1 MTKPKILI
9 IDDDE
14 EIRTQMKWA
23 VAADYQVALAGD
35 RKEAIERFREHRPQV
50 VLLDLGL
57 PPNPN
62 DTTEGMASLA
72 ALLTLDRSAKIII
85 ISGQS
90 DRENAVRAIGAG
102 AYDFLSKPLD
112 VEQLRLLLQRCVFVS
127 ELERDYRQLQ
137 DEERPGMFEGI
148 LGSNEKMEEVF
159 KTVGKVA
166 KATVPV
172 LILGESGT
180 GKEMIA
186 NAIHRRSPFKNK
198 PFIAIN
204 CNAIPENL
212 IESELF
218 GYEKGSFTGANSQK
232 IGLIET
238 AAGGTLFL
246 DEIGDLPPP
255 TQVKMLRFLQEKRIQ
270 RVGGRQ
276 EIEVDARVLAATHVD
291 LTAAIKEGRFRED
304 LYFRL
309 AVVVCK
315 LPPLRD
321 RGDDVILLAQDFLK
335 NFGKQNGRENLSFDP
350 QALKAIARYPW
361 PGNVRELQ
369 NRVQRAVIMADS
381 RRITSEDLEIVSSAS
396 AGETGIPFNSGTRVD
411 VSLAGGLKEAR
422 ETLERELVNQALDR
436 NDGNISA
443 AAKDLAV
450 SRPTFYELMN
460 KLGISKEQAD

>member
-1 MTKPKILI
+1 MKPRILI

-23 VAADYQVALAGD
+23 VAADYDVALAGD
-35 RKEAIERFREHRPQV
+35 RQQALEVFRTHRPQV

-57 PPNPN
+57 PPSPN
-62 DTTEGMASLA
+62 DTSEGMATLA

-102 AYDFLSKPLD
+102 AYDFLSKPMD

-148 LGSNEKMEEVF
+148 LGRNEKMEEVF
-159 KTVGKVA
+159 KIVGKVA
-166 KATVPV
+166 KATAPV

-180 GKEMIA
+180 GKEMVA
-186 NAIHRRSPFKNK
+186 NAIHRRSAFKNK
-198 PFIAIN
+198 PFVAIN

-218 GYEKGSFTGANSQK
+218 GYEKGAFTGANTQK

-255 TQVKMLRFLQEKRIQ
+255 VQVKMLRFLQEKRIQ

-291 LTAAIKEGRFRED
+291 LSKAIEAGRFRED

-315 LPPLRD
+315 LPPLRE

-335 NFGKQNGRENLSFDP
+335 RFGKQNGRENLSFEP
-350 QALKAIARYPW
+350 QALKAIAGYPW

-369 NRVQRAVIMADS
+369 NRIQRAVIMADS
-381 RRITSEDLEIVSSAS
+381 RRINCEDLEIASASGNREAPASSADL
-396 AGETGIPFNSGTRVD
+396 SG
-411 VSLAGGLKEAR
+411 GGLKEAR
-422 ETLERELVNQALDR
+422 ETLERELVSQALER
-436 NDGNISA
+436 NDRNISA
-443 AAKDLAV
+443 AAKELGV

-460 KLGISKEQAD
+460 KLGISKE

>member
-1 MTKPKILI
+1 MKPKILI

-23 VAADYQVALAGD
+23 VAAEYNVALAGD
-35 RKEAIERFREHRPQV
+35 RQEAIEVFRTHGPQV

-57 PPNPN
+57 PPSPN
-62 DTTEGMASLA
+62 DTSEGMATLA
-72 ALLTLDRSAKIII
+72 ALLTLDRSAKVII

-90 DRENAVRAIGAG
+90 DRDNAVRAIGAG
-102 AYDFLSKPLD
+102 AYDFLSKPMD
-112 VEQLRLLLQRCVFVS
+112 VEHLRLLLQRCVFVS

-148 LGSNEKMEEVF
+148 LGSHPKMEEVF
-159 KTVGKVA
+159 KIVGKVA
-166 KATVPV
+166 KATAPV

-180 GKEMIA
+180 GKEMVA

-218 GYEKGSFTGANSQK
+218 GYEKGSFTGANTQK

-255 TQVKMLRFLQEKRIQ
+255 VQVKMLRFLQEKRIQ
-270 RVGGRQ
+270 RIGGRQ
-276 EIEVDARVLAATHVD
+276 EIEVEVRVLAATHVD
-291 LTAAIKEGRFRED
+291 LTKAIEQGRFRED

-309 AVVVCK
+309 AVVTCK
-315 LPPLRD
+315 LPPLRE
-321 RGDDVILLAQDFLK
+321 RGDDVVLLAQDFLK
-335 NFGKQNGRENLSFDP
+335 RFGKQNGRENLSFEP

-369 NRVQRAVIMADS
+369 NRIQRAVIMADS
-381 RRITSEDLEIVSSAS
+381 RRICCEDLEIENSTGSR
-396 AGETGIPFNSGTRVD
+396 ETGPSSSID
-411 VSLAGGLKEAR
+411 LAQGGGLKEAR
-422 ETLERELVNQALDR
+422 ETVERELVSQALER
-436 NDGNISA
+436 NYRNVTA
-443 AAKDLAV
+443 AAKELGV

-460 KLGISKEQAD
+460 KLGISKD

>member
-1 MTKPKILI
+1 MKPKILI

-23 VAADYQVALAGD
+23 VAAEYNVALAGD

-62 DTTEGMASLA
+62 DTTEGMATLA

-85 ISGQS
+85 VSGQS
-90 DRENAVRAIGAG
+90 DRENAMHAIGAG

-112 VEQLRLLLQRCVFVS
+112 LGQLHLLLQRCVFVS
-127 ELERDYRQLQ
+127 ELERDYRQLKN
-137 DEERPGMFEGI
+137 EERPGMFEGI

-159 KTVGKVA
+159 KIVGKVA
-166 KATVPV
+166 KASAPV

-186 NAIHRRSPFKNK
+186 NAIHRRSPFKDK
-198 PFIAIN
+198 PFVAIN

-255 TQVKMLRFLQEKRIQ
+255 VQVKMLRFLQEKRIQ

-291 LTAAIKEGRFRED
+291 LTNAIKEGRFRED

-321 RGDDVILLAQDFLK
+321 RGEDIILLAKDFLMR
-335 NFGKQNGRENLSFDP
+335 FGKQNGCDNLSFDS
-350 QALKAIARYPW
+350 QAIKAIASHPW

-369 NRVQRAVIMADS
+369 NRIQRAVIMADS
-381 RRITSEDLEIVSSAS
+381 RRISCEDLEIVSVSVS
-396 AGETGIPFNSGTRVD
+396 KESGNSVNAGTKVD
-411 VSLAGGLKEAR
+411 VSQAGGLKEAR
-422 ETLERELVNQALDR
+422 ETLERELVNQSLDR
-436 NDGNISA
+436 NEGNISA
-443 AAKDLAV
+443 AAKDLGI

-460 KLGISKEQAD
+460 KLGISKD

>member
-1 MTKPKILI
+1 MKPKILI

-23 VAADYQVALAGD
+23 VAADYNVALAAD
-35 RKEAIERFREHRPQV
+35 RLDAIEKFRAHGPQV

-57 PPNPN
+57 PPTPN
-62 DTTEGMASLA
+62 DTSEGMATLSS
-72 ALLTLDRSAKIII
+72 LLTLERSTKIII

-102 AYDFLSKPLD
+102 AYDFLSKPLE

-127 ELERDYRQLQ
+127 ELERDYLQLQ

-148 LGSNEKMEEVF
+148 MGSNEKMEEVF
-159 KTVGKVA
+159 RIVVKVA
-166 KATVPV
+166 KATAPV
-172 LILGESGT
+172 WIRGESGT

-186 NAIHRRSPFKNK
+186 NAIHRRSPYKNK
-198 PFIAIN
+198 PFVAIN

-218 GYEKGSFTGANSQK
+218 GYEKGAFTGANTQK

-246 DEIGDLPPP
+246 DEIGDLPLPV
-255 TQVKMLRFLQEKRIQ
+255 QVKLLRFLQEKKIQ

-276 EIEVDARVLAATHVD
+276 EIEVDVRVLAATHVD
-291 LTAAIKEGRFRED
+291 LGKAIEEGRFRED

-315 LPPLRD
+315 LPPLRE
-321 RGDDVILLAQDFLK
+321 RGDDVVLLAQDFLK
-335 NFGKQNGRENLSFDP
+335 RFGKQNGRENLSFEP

-369 NRVQRAVIMADS
+369 NRIQRAVIMADS
-381 RRITSEDLEIVSSAS
+381 RRIRSEDLEIVSKTTV
-396 AGETGIPFNSGTRVD
+396 E
-411 VSLAGGLKEAR
+411 VSQSSGLKEAR
-422 ETLERELVNQALDR
+422 ETLERELMSQALGR
-436 NDGNISA
+436 TEWNISA
-443 AAKDLAV
+443 AAKELGV
-450 SRPTFYELMN
+450 SRPTFYELMS
-460 KLGISKEQAD
+460 KLGISKE

>member
-1 MTKPKILI
+1 MKPRILI

-23 VAADYQVALAGD
+23 VAADYDVALAGD
-35 RKEAIERFREHRPQV
+35 RKQALDQFRDCRPQV
-50 VLLDLGL
+50 ALLDLGL
-57 PPNPN
+57 PPSPN
-62 DTTEGMASLA
+62 DTSEGMATLA
-72 ALLTLDRSAKIII
+72 ELLTLDRSAKVII

-90 DRENAVRAIGAG
+90 ERDNAVRAIGAG
-102 AYDFLSKPLD
+102 AYDFLSKPVD
-112 VEQLRLLLQRCVFVS
+112 VEQLRLLLQRCFFVTA
-127 ELERDYRQLQ
+127 LERDYRQLQ
-137 DEERPGMFEGI
+137 DEECPGMFEGI

-159 KTVGKVA
+159 KTVSKVA
-166 KATVPV
+166 KASVPV

-186 NAIHRRSPFKNK
+186 NAIHRRSAYKNK
-198 PFIAIN
+198 PFVAIN

-218 GYEKGSFTGANSQK
+218 GYEKGSFTGANCQK

-246 DEIGDLPPP
+246 DEIGDLPP
-255 TQVKMLRFLQEKRIQ
+255 TVQVKLLRFLQEKRIQ

-291 LTAAIKEGRFRED
+291 LGAAIKEGRFRED
-304 LYFRL
+304 LFFRL

-315 LPPLRD
+315 LPALRD

-335 NFGKQNGRENLSFDP
+335 RFGKQNGRENLLFDP
-350 QALKAIARYPW
+350 PALKAISRYPW
-361 PGNVRELQ
+361 SGNVRELQ
-369 NRVQRAVIMADS
+369 NRIQRAVIMADS
-381 RRITSEDLEIVSSAS
+381 RRITCEDLEIPNGTGNAESGMTFT
-396 AGETGIPFNSGTRVD
+396 AGTTVDNSQVC
-411 VSLAGGLKEAR
+411 GLKEAR
-422 ETLERELVNQALDR
+422 EALERNLVNQALEHTE
-436 NDGNISA
+436 GNISA
-443 AAKDLAV
+443 AAKELGI

-460 KLGISKEQAD
+460 KLGISKD

>member
-1 MTKPKILI
+1 M
-9 IDDDE
+9 
-14 EIRTQMKWA
+14 
-23 VAADYQVALAGD
+23 DYNVALAGD
-35 RKEAIERFREHRPQV
+35 RKEAIDRFREHRPQV

-62 DTTEGMASLA
+62 DTTEGMATLA
-72 ALLTLDRSAKIII
+72 ALLTLDRSSKIII
-85 ISGQS
+85 VSGQS
-90 DRENAVRAIGAG
+90 DRENAMRAIGAG

-112 VEQLRLLLQRCVFVS
+112 LEQLRLLLQRCVFVS

-166 KATVPV
+166 KATAPV

-186 NAIHRRSPFKNK
+186 NAIHRRSPFKSK
-198 PFIAIN
+198 PFVAIN

-218 GYEKGSFTGANSQK
+218 GYEKGAFTGANTQK

-255 TQVKMLRFLQEKRIQ
+255 VQVKMLRFLQEKRIQ

-335 NFGKQNGRENLSFDP
+335 RFGKQNGRENLSFDP

-369 NRVQRAVIMADS
+369 NRIQRGVIMADT
-381 RRITSEDLEIVSSAS
+381 RRITCEDLEIASSS
-396 AGETGIPFNSGTRVD
+396 GIGEAGIPFAAGTTVD
-411 VSLAGGLKEAR
+411 VSQAGGLKEAR
-422 ETLERELVNQALDR
+422 ETLERELVSQALER
-436 NDGNISA
+436 CDGNISA
-443 AAKDLAV
+443 AAKELGV

-460 KLGISKEQAD
+460 KLGISKD

>member
-1 MTKPKILI
+1 MIKPKILI

-23 VAADYQVALAGD
+23 VAVDYNVALAGD
-35 RKEAIERFREHRPQV
+35 RKEAIDRFREHRPQV

-62 DTTEGMASLA
+62 DTTEGMATLA

-85 ISGQS
+85 VSGQS
-90 DRENAVRAIGAG
+90 DRENAMRAIGAG

-112 VEQLRLLLQRCVFVS
+112 LEQLRLLLQRCVFVS

-166 KATVPV
+166 KATAPV

-198 PFIAIN
+198 PFVAIN

-218 GYEKGSFTGANSQK
+218 GYEKGAFTGANTQK

-255 TQVKMLRFLQEKRIQ
+255 VQVKMLRFLQEKRIQ

-335 NFGKQNGRENLSFDP
+335 RFGKQNGRENLSFDP

-369 NRVQRAVIMADS
+369 NRIQRGVIMADT
-381 RRITSEDLEIVSSAS
+381 RRITCEDLEIASSS
-396 AGETGIPFNSGTRVD
+396 GIGEAGIPFAAGTTVD
-411 VSLAGGLKEAR
+411 VSQAGGLKEAR
-422 ETLERELVNQALDR
+422 ETLERELVSQALER
-436 NDGNISA
+436 CDGNISA
-443 AAKDLAV
+443 AAKELGV

-460 KLGISKEQAD
+460 KLGISKD

>member
-1 MTKPKILI
+1 MKPRILI
-9 IDDDE
+9 IDDDA

-23 VAADYQVALAGD
+23 VAADYDVSLAGD
-35 RKEAIERFREHRPQV
+35 RQEAMSRFREHGPQV

-62 DTTEGMASLA
+62 DTTEGMATLA
-72 ALLTLDRSAKIII
+72 GLLTLDRSAKVII

-90 DRENAVRAIGAG
+90 DHENAVRAIGAG
-102 AYDFLSKPLD
+102 AYDFLNKPVD

-127 ELERDYRQLQ
+127 ALERDYRQLQ
-137 DEERPGMFEGI
+137 DDDNQEIFEGI
-148 LGSNEKMEEVF
+148 LGRNEKMEEIF
-159 KTVGKVA
+159 RTVGKVA
-166 KATVPV
+166 KASVPV

-180 GKEMIA
+180 GKEMVA
-186 NAIHRRSPFKNK
+186 TAIHRRSPFKAK
-198 PFIAIN
+198 PFVAIN
-204 CNAIPENL
+204 CNAIPESL

-218 GYEKGSFTGANSQK
+218 GYEKGAFTGANSQR

-238 AAGGTLFL
+238 ASGGTLFL

-255 TQVKMLRFLQEKRIQ
+255 VQVKLLRFLQEKRIQ

-276 EIEVDARVLAATHVD
+276 EIEVDARVLAATNID
-291 LTAAIKEGRFRED
+291 LAKAISEGRFRED

-315 LPPLRD
+315 LPPLRE

-335 NFGKQNGRENLSFDP
+335 RFGKQNGRENLSFDP
-350 QALKAIARYPW
+350 QALSAIARYSW

-381 RRITSEDLEIVSSAS
+381 RRISREDLEITSSS
-396 AGETGIPFNSGTRVD
+396 GGGVTGIPFNADTKVD
-411 VSLAGGLKEAR
+411 VAPAGGLKVAR
-422 ETLERELVNQALDR
+422 ETLERELVNQALNH

-443 AAKDLAV
+443 AAKELGV
-450 SRPTFYELMN
+450 SRPTFYELMS
-460 KLGISKEQAD
+460 KLGISKD

>member
-1 MTKPKILI
+1 MKPKILI

-23 VAADYQVALAGD
+23 VAADYHVALAGD
-35 RKEAIERFREHRPQV
+35 RQEAIEVFRAHGPQV

-57 PPNPN
+57 PPSPN
-62 DTTEGMASLA
+62 DTSEGMATLA
-72 ALLTLDRSAKIII
+72 ALLTLDRSAKVII

-90 DRENAVRAIGAG
+90 DRDNAVRAIGAG
-102 AYDFLSKPLD
+102 AYDFLSKPMD

-148 LGSNEKMEEVF
+148 LGSHPKMEEVF
-159 KTVGKVA
+159 KIVGKVA
-166 KATVPV
+166 KATAPV

-218 GYEKGSFTGANSQK
+218 GYEKGSFTGANTQK

-246 DEIGDLPPP
+246 DEIGDLPSPV
-255 TQVKMLRFLQEKRIQ
+255 QVKMLRFLQEKRIQ

-276 EIEVDARVLAATHVD
+276 EIEVDVRVLAATHVD
-291 LTAAIKEGRFRED
+291 LTKAIEQGRFRED

-309 AVVVCK
+309 AVVTCK
-315 LPPLRD
+315 LPPLRE
-321 RGDDVILLAQDFLK
+321 RGEDVVLLAQDFLK
-335 NFGKQNGRENLSFDP
+335 RFGKQNGRENLSFEP

-369 NRVQRAVIMADS
+369 NRIQRAVIMADS
-381 RRITSEDLEIVSSAS
+381 RRICCEDLEIENSTGSRE
-396 AGETGIPFNSGTRVD
+396 AGPPSTADLPQG
-411 VSLAGGLKEAR
+411 GGLKEAR
-422 ETLERELVNQALDR
+422 ELLERELVSQALER
-436 NDGNISA
+436 NYRNVSA
-443 AAKDLAV
+443 AAKELGV

-460 KLGISKEQAD
+460 KLGISKD

>member
-1 MTKPKILI
+1 MKPKILI

-23 VAADYQVALAGD
+23 VAGDYSVALAGD
-35 RKEAIERFREHRPQV
+35 RKGAIERFCEQRPQV

-57 PPNPN
+57 PPSPN
-62 DTTEGMASLA
+62 DTTEGMATLA

-90 DRENAVRAIGAG
+90 DRENAMKAIGAG

-112 VEQLRLLLQRCVFVS
+112 LEQLRLLLQRCVFVS

-166 KATVPV
+166 KATAPV

-186 NAIHRRSPFKNK
+186 NAIHRRSAVKNK

-246 DEIGDLPPP
+246 DEIGDLPAPV
-255 TQVKMLRFLQEKRIQ
+255 QVKLLRFLQEKRIQ

-291 LTAAIKEGRFRED
+291 LSTAIKEGRFRED

-315 LPPLRD
+315 LPPLRE
-321 RGDDVILLAQDFLK
+321 RGDDAILLAQDFLK
-335 NFGKQNGRENLSFDP
+335 RFGKQNGRENLSFEP
-350 QALKAIARYPW
+350 QAIKAIARHPW

-369 NRVQRAVIMADS
+369 NRIQRAVIMADN
-381 RRITSEDLEIVSSAS
+381 RRITCEDLELAPA
-396 AGETGIPFNSGTRVD
+396 AGGGEVGGPVNADTKVD
-411 VSLAGGLKEAR
+411 ISQAGGLKEAR
-422 ETLERELVNQALDR
+422 ETLERQLVNQALER
-436 NDGNISA
+436 TNGNVSSA
-443 AAKDLAV
+443 ARELGV

-460 KLGISKEQAD
+460 KLGISKV

>member
-1 MTKPKILI
+1 MKPKILI

-23 VAADYQVALAGD
+23 VAADYNVALAGD
-35 RKEAIERFREHRPQV
+35 RKEALERFREHRPQV

-57 PPNPN
+57 PPSPN
-62 DTTEGMASLA
+62 DTTEGMATLA
-72 ALLTLDRSAKIII
+72 ALLTLDRSAKVII

-90 DRENAVRAIGAG
+90 DRENAMRAIGAG

-112 VEQLRLLLQRCVFVS
+112 LEHLRLLLQRCVFVS

-166 KATVPV
+166 KATAPV

-186 NAIHRRSPFKNK
+186 NAIHRRSAFKNK

-255 TQVKMLRFLQEKRIQ
+255 VQVKLLRFLQEKRIQ

-276 EIEVDARVLAATHVD
+276 EIEVDTRVLAATHVD
-291 LTAAIKEGRFRED
+291 LTTAIREGRFRED

-309 AVVVCK
+309 AVIVCK

-321 RGDDVILLAQDFLK
+321 RGDDVILLARDFLQR
-335 NFGKQNGRENLSFDP
+335 FGKQNGRENLSFDP

-369 NRVQRAVIMADS
+369 NRIQRAVIMADS
-381 RRITSEDLEIVSSAS
+381 RRISCEDLEIDPSPGG
-396 AGETGIPFNSGTRVD
+396 GEAGIPVNAGTKVD
-411 VSLAGGLKEAR
+411 VSQAGGLKEAR
-422 ETLERELVNQALDR
+422 ETLERELVNQAMDR

-443 AAKDLAV
+443 AAKDLGI

-460 KLGISKEQAD
+460 KLGISKD

>member
-23 VAADYQVALAGD
+23 VAADYTVALGGD

-62 DTTEGMASLA
+62 DTTEGMATLA

-166 KATVPV
+166 KATAPV

-186 NAIHRRSPFKNK
+186 NAIHRRSPVKNK
-198 PFIAIN
+198 PFVAIN

-218 GYEKGSFTGANSQK
+218 GYEKGSFTGANTQK

-255 TQVKMLRFLQEKRIQ
+255 VQVKMLRFLQEKRIQ

-315 LPPLRD
+315 LPPLRE

-335 NFGKQNGRENLSFDP
+335 RFGKQNNRDNLSFDP
-350 QALKAIARYPW
+350 QALRAIARYPW

-369 NRVQRAVIMADS
+369 NRIQRSVIMADS
-381 RRITSEDLEIVSSAS
+381 RRITCEDLEIPSV
-396 AGETGIPFNSGTRVD
+396 AGGGEAGIPSTAGTTVD

-422 ETLERELVNQALDR
+422 ESLERELVNQALER
-436 NDGNISA
+436 TEGNISA
-443 AAKDLAV
+443 AAKELGV

-460 KLGISKEQAD
+460 KLGISKD

>member
-1 MTKPKILI
+1 MKPKILI

-23 VAADYQVALAGD
+23 VAAEYNVALAGD

-50 VLLDLGL
+50 ALLDLGL

-62 DTTEGMASLA
+62 DTTEGMATLA
-72 ALLTLDRSAKIII
+72 ALFTLDRSAKIII
-85 ISGQS
+85 VSGQS
-90 DRENAVRAIGAG
+90 DRENAMRAIGAG

-112 VEQLRLLLQRCVFVS
+112 LGQLHLLLQRCVFVS
-127 ELERDYRQLQ
+127 ELERDYRQLKN
-137 DEERPGMFEGI
+137 EERPGIFEGI

-159 KTVGKVA
+159 KIVGKVA
-166 KATVPV
+166 KASAPV

-186 NAIHRRSPFKNK
+186 NAIHRRSPFKDK
-198 PFIAIN
+198 PFVAIN

-255 TQVKMLRFLQEKRIQ
+255 VQVKMLRFLQEKRIQ

-291 LTAAIKEGRFRED
+291 LTNAIKEGRFRED

-321 RGDDVILLAQDFLK
+321 RGEDIILLAKDFLMR
-335 NFGKQNGRENLSFDP
+335 FGKQNGCDNLSFDS
-350 QALKAIARYPW
+350 QAIKAIASHPW

-369 NRVQRAVIMADS
+369 NRIQRAVIMADS
-381 RRITSEDLEIVSSAS
+381 RRISCEDLEIVSVSVS
-396 AGETGIPFNSGTRVD
+396 KESGNSVNAGTKVD
-411 VSLAGGLKEAR
+411 VSQAGGLKEAR
-422 ETLERELVNQALDR
+422 ETLERELVNQSLDR
-436 NDGNISA
+436 NEGNISA
-443 AAKDLAV
+443 AAKDLGI

-460 KLGISKEQAD
+460 KLGISKD

>member
-23 VAADYQVALAGD
+23 VAADYDVALAGD
-35 RKEAIERFREHRPQV
+35 RREAIGRFREHRPQV

-62 DTTEGMASLA
+62 DTTEGMATLA

-159 KTVGKVA
+159 KIVGKVA
-166 KATVPV
+166 KASAPV

-180 GKEMIA
+180 GKEMVA

-198 PFIAIN
+198 PFVAIN

-218 GYEKGSFTGANSQK
+218 GYEKGSFTGANTQK

-255 TQVKMLRFLQEKRIQ
+255 VQVKMLRFLQEKRIQ

-276 EIEVDARVLAATHVD
+276 EIEVDVRVLAATHVD
-291 LTAAIKEGRFRED
+291 LTDAIKEGRFRED

-315 LPPLRD
+315 LPPLRE
-321 RGDDVILLAQDFLK
+321 RGDDIILLAQDFLK
-335 NFGKQNGRENLSFDP
+335 RFGKQNGRDNLSFDP

-369 NRVQRAVIMADS
+369 NRIQRSVIMADG
-381 RRITSEDLEIVSSAS
+381 RRITCEDLEIPSMAGGGDTGASMS
-396 AGETGIPFNSGTRVD
+396 AGTSVD
-411 VSLAGGLKEAR
+411 FSLAGGLKEAR
-422 ETLERELVNQALDR
+422 EALERELVNQALER
-436 NDGNISA
+436 TDGNISA
-443 AAKDLAV
+443 AAKELGV

-460 KLGISKEQAD
+460 KLGITKD

>member
-23 VAADYQVALAGD
+23 VAADYNVALAGD
-35 RKEAIERFREHRPQV
+35 RKEALERFREHRPQV

-62 DTTEGMASLA
+62 DTTEGMATLA
-72 ALLTLDRSAKIII
+72 ALLTLDRSAKVII

-166 KATVPV
+166 KATAPV

-186 NAIHRRSPFKNK
+186 NAIHRRSSFKNK
-198 PFIAIN
+198 PFVAIN

-218 GYEKGSFTGANSQK
+218 GYEKGSFTGANTQK

-255 TQVKMLRFLQEKRIQ
+255 VQVKMLRFLQEKRIQ

-315 LPPLRD
+315 LPPLRE

-335 NFGKQNGRENLSFDP
+335 RFGKQNHRENLSFDP

-369 NRVQRAVIMADS
+369 NRIQRSVIMADS
-381 RRITSEDLEIVSSAS
+381 RRITCEDLEIPG
-396 AGETGIPFNSGTRVD
+396 AGGGVEAGIPSTAGTTVD
-411 VSLAGGLKEAR
+411 ISLAGGLKEAR
-422 ETLERELVNQALDR
+422 ENLERELVNQALER
-436 NDGNISA
+436 TDGNISA
-443 AAKDLAV
+443 AAKELGV

-460 KLGISKEQAD
+460 KLGISKD

>member
-1 MTKPKILI
+1 MKPKILI

-23 VAADYQVALAGD
+23 VAADYHVALAGD
-35 RKEAIERFREHRPQV
+35 RQEAIEVFRAHGPQV

-57 PPNPN
+57 PPSPN
-62 DTTEGMASLA
+62 DTSEGMATLA

-90 DRENAVRAIGAG
+90 DRDNAVRAIGAG
-102 AYDFLSKPLD
+102 AYDFLSKPMD

-148 LGSNEKMEEVF
+148 LGSHPKMEEVF
-159 KTVGKVA
+159 KIVGKVA
-166 KATVPV
+166 KATAPV

-218 GYEKGSFTGANSQK
+218 GYEKGSFTGANTQK

-246 DEIGDLPPP
+246 DEIGDLPSPV
-255 TQVKMLRFLQEKRIQ
+255 QVKMLRFLQEKRIQ

-276 EIEVDARVLAATHVD
+276 EIEVDVRVLAATHVD
-291 LTAAIKEGRFRED
+291 LTKAIEQGRFRED

-309 AVVVCK
+309 AVVTCK
-315 LPPLRD
+315 LPPLRE
-321 RGDDVILLAQDFLK
+321 RGDDVVLLAQDFLK
-335 NFGKQNGRENLSFDP
+335 RFGKQNGRENLSFEP

-369 NRVQRAVIMADS
+369 NRIQRAVIMADS
-381 RRITSEDLEIVSSAS
+381 RRIGCEDLEIENSTGSR
-396 AGETGIPFNSGTRVD
+396 ETGPPSPADLSQG
-411 VSLAGGLKEAR
+411 GGLKEAR
-422 ETLERELVNQALDR
+422 ESLERELVSQALER
-436 NDGNISA
+436 NYRNVSA
-443 AAKDLAV
+443 AAKELGV

-460 KLGISKEQAD
+460 KLGISKD

>member
-1 MTKPKILI
+1 MKPKILI

-23 VAADYQVALAGD
+23 VAADYDVALGGD
-35 RKEAIERFREHRPQV
+35 RNEALERFREHRPQV

-57 PPNPN
+57 PPSPN
-62 DTTEGMASLA
+62 DTSEGMATLA
-72 ALLTLDRSAKIII
+72 GLLTLDRSAKVII

-90 DRENAVRAIGAG
+90 DRDNAVRAIGAG
-102 AYDFLSKPLD
+102 AYDFLSKPVD
-112 VEQLRLLLQRCVFVS
+112 VEQLRLLLQRCFFVS
-127 ELERDYRQLQ
+127 QLERDYRQLQ

-166 KATVPV
+166 KASVPV

-198 PFIAIN
+198 PFVAIN

-255 TQVKMLRFLQEKRIQ
+255 VQVKMLRFLQEKRIQ

-276 EIEVDARVLAATHVD
+276 EIEVDTRVLAATHVD
-291 LTAAIKEGRFRED
+291 LSAAIKEGRFRED

-315 LPPLRD
+315 LPALRD
-321 RGDDVILLAQDFLK
+321 RGEDVILLAQDFLK
-335 NFGKQNGRENLSFDP
+335 RFGKQNGRENLSFDP
-350 QALKAIARYPW
+350 PALKAISRYPW

-369 NRVQRAVIMADS
+369 NRIQRAVIMADS
-381 RRITSEDLEIVSSAS
+381 RRITCEDLEIPGGVNPAEGGAHSGG
-396 AGETGIPFNSGTRVD
+396 AGTTVDIPQS
-411 VSLAGGLKEAR
+411 GGLKEAR
-422 ETLERELVNQALDR
+422 EALERELVHQALER
-436 NDGNISA
+436 TDGNISA
-443 AAKDLAV
+443 AAKELGV

-460 KLGISKEQAD
+460 KLGISKD

>member
-1 MTKPKILI
+1 MNKPKILI

-23 VAADYQVALAGD
+23 VAADYQVALAAD
-35 RKEAIERFREHRPQV
+35 RKEALERFREHRPQV

-62 DTTEGMASLA
+62 DTTEGMATLA

-90 DRENAVRAIGAG
+90 DRENAIRAIGAG

-112 VEQLRLLLQRCVFVS
+112 LEHFRLLLQRCVFVS

-166 KATVPV
+166 KATAPV

-186 NAIHRRSPFKNK
+186 NAIHRRSPFKDK
-198 PFIAIN
+198 PFVAIN

-218 GYEKGSFTGANSQK
+218 GYEKGSFTGANTQK

-255 TQVKMLRFLQEKRIQ
+255 VQVKMLRFLQEKRIQ

-315 LPPLRD
+315 LPPLRE
-321 RGDDVILLAQDFLK
+321 RGDDVILIAQDFLK
-335 NFGKQNGRENLSFDP
+335 RFGKQNKREGLAFEP
-350 QALKAIARYPW
+350 QALKAIAHYPW

-369 NRVQRAVIMADS
+369 NRIQRAVIMADS
-381 RRITSEDLEIVSSAS
+381 RRISCEDLEIPPGPAS
-396 AGETGIPFNSGTRVD
+396 GDVGMPVNAGTRVD
-411 VSLAGGLKEAR
+411 ISLAGGLKEAR
-422 ETLERELVNQALDR
+422 ETLERELVNQALER
-436 NDGNISA
+436 TDGNVSA
-443 AAKDLAV
+443 AAKELGV

-460 KLGISKEQAD
+460 KLGISKD

>member
-1 MTKPKILI
+1 MKPKILI
-9 IDDDE
+9 VDDDE

-23 VAADYQVALAGD
+23 VAADYHVALAGD
-35 RKEAIERFREHRPQV
+35 RQEAIEVFRAHGPQV

-57 PPNPN
+57 PPSPN
-62 DTTEGMASLA
+62 DTSEGMATLA
-72 ALLTLDRSAKIII
+72 ALLTLDRSAKVII

-102 AYDFLSKPLD
+102 AYDFLSKPMD

-148 LGSNEKMEEVF
+148 LGSHPKMDEVF

-166 KATVPV
+166 KATAPV

-180 GKEMIA
+180 GKEMVA

-218 GYEKGSFTGANSQK
+218 GYEKGSFTGANTQK

-255 TQVKMLRFLQEKRIQ
+255 VQVKMLRFLQEKRIQ
-270 RVGGRQ
+270 RVGGRH
-276 EIEVDARVLAATHVD
+276 EIEVDVRVLAATHVD
-291 LTAAIKEGRFRED
+291 LTKAIEQGRYRED
-304 LYFRL
+304 HYFRL
-309 AVVVCK
+309 AVVTCK
-315 LPPLRD
+315 LPPLRE
-321 RGDDVILLAQDFLK
+321 RGDDVVLLAQDFLK
-335 NFGKQNGRENLSFDP
+335 RFGKQNGRENLSFDP

-369 NRVQRAVIMADS
+369 NRIQRAVIMADN
-381 RRITSEDLEIVSSAS
+381 RRIGCEDLEIENSTGSRDACPSS
-396 AGETGIPFNSGTRVD
+396 TVD
-411 VSLAGGLKEAR
+411 AAQGGGLKEAR
-422 ETLERELVNQALDR
+422 ETLERELVSQALER
-436 NDGNISA
+436 NDRNISA
-443 AAKDLAV
+443 AAKELGV

-460 KLGISKEQAD
+460 KLGISKD

>member
-1 MTKPKILI
+1 MKPKILI

-23 VAADYQVALAGD
+23 VAGDYSVALAGD
-35 RKEAIERFREHRPQV
+35 RKGAIERFREQRPQV

-57 PPNPN
+57 PPSPN
-62 DTTEGMASLA
+62 DTTEGMATLA

-90 DRENAVRAIGAG
+90 DRENAMRAIGAG

-112 VEQLRLLLQRCVFVS
+112 LEQLRLLLQRCVFVS

-166 KATVPV
+166 KATAPV

-186 NAIHRRSPFKNK
+186 NAIHRRSAVKNK

-246 DEIGDLPPP
+246 DEIGDLPAPV
-255 TQVKMLRFLQEKRIQ
+255 QVKLLRFLQEKRIQ

-291 LTAAIKEGRFRED
+291 LSTAIKEGRFRED

-309 AVVVCK
+309 AVVVCR
-315 LPPLRD
+315 LPPLRE

-335 NFGKQNGRENLSFDP
+335 RFGKQNGRENLSFDP

-369 NRVQRAVIMADS
+369 NRIQRAVIMADS
-381 RRITSEDLEIVSSAS
+381 RRITCEDLEIAPVSGG
-396 AGETGIPFNSGTRVD
+396 GEAGIPVNAGTKVD
-411 VSLAGGLKEAR
+411 VSQAGGLKEAR
-422 ETLERELVNQALDR
+422 ETLERELVNQALER
-436 NDGNISA
+436 NNGNISA
-443 AAKDLAV
+443 AAKELGV

-460 KLGISKEQAD
+460 KLGISKD